1 MFTIPDIHSA
11 LEPLVCWSSAFTDEE
26 IEQII
31 MIGDNLAFQEAKV
44 GNQKVDN
51 QSEGS
56 TDDTVRK
63 SSVSWIRPT
72 KQTTWLF
79 NKMSEIVARVNTD
92 KFQFELSHI
101 DSFQYTTYTEG
112 EYYKWHI
119 DGAVKD
125 TFGPHHRKLGVS
137 VVLSNPETEFTGGE
151 FQIIPAGNPDQVE
164 SIEVNKGDILFFPSF
179 VPHQVTEVL
188 SGKRKSLVCWV
199 LGSKF
204 K

>member
-11 LEPLVCWSSAFTDEE
+11 LEPIVCWSGALTDNDIEE
-26 IEQII
+26 IIK
-31 MIGDNLAFQEAKV
+31 IGDNLEFQQAKV
-44 GNQKVDN
+44 GNQSK
-51 QSEGS
+51 GS

-63 SSVSWIRPT
+63 SSVSWIRPND
-72 KQTTWLF
+72 QTGWLF
-79 NKMSEIVARVNTD
+79 NKMVEIVARVNTD

-137 VVLSNPETEFTGGE
+137 VVLSDPETEFTGGK
-151 FQIIPAGNPDQVE
+151 FQIIPEGNPDQVK